1 MNKSMM
7 VVIVL
12 VIFGLFLIAGGAIR
26 AQTGSYELS
35 WWTVDGGGGAVSAGA
50 YAISGG
56 AGQADAHSPLTA
68 GAYAIVGGFWIEQP
82 PTTYVLYLPVQRK

>member
-12 VIFGLFLIAGGAIR
+12 VIFGLFLIAGAIR

-35 WWTVDGGGGAVSAGA
+35 WWTIDSGGGAVSAGA

-68 GAYAIVGGFWIEQP
+68 GAYAIAGGFWIEQP
-82 PTTYVLYLPVQRK
+82 PATYVLYLPVQRK